1 MEGGKRN
8 ESRVA
13 GLEGG
18 RVITANL
25 AFHRA
30 RRSSPGK
37 DVKSVD
43 GEL

>member
-1 MEGGKRN
+1 MGKGMKIRGGGEREK
-8 ESRVA
+8 
-13 GLEGG
+13 G
-18 RVITANL
+18 RITASF